1 MKKNERERK
10 RLEEK
15 EWREREGIITAER
28 KRISKRNA
36 KKEKNC
42 ER

>member
-15 EWREREGIITAER
+15 EWRERESIITAER
-28 KRISKRNA
+28 KRVRKRNA
-36 KKEKNC
+36 KKEKNL
-42 ER
+42 